1 MEIKETVK
9 LIGDNISLASAWILQ
24 QLQDSGILIS
34 DITSKIITALVLAL
48 VAWIVIKFVNVLSK
62 PVKWIIVILLFLL
75 TASVIYSLIG

>member
-34 DITSKIITALVLAL
+34 DITSKIITALVLS
-48 VAWIVIKFVNVLSK
+48 VIAWIVIKFVNVLSK